1 MDCKTFLKVLSS
13 YEKLQSLITTPKMIK
28 DNKQEIEKLS
38 NEIQMYS
45 TYDSISRAS
54 CEKLD
59 QTAVKEK
66 VQSAKRSLGKEY
78 RL

>member
-1 MDCKTFLKVLSS
+1 MDCKTFLDVLSS
-13 YEKLQSLITTPKMIK
+13 YEKLQSLTTTPKMIK
-28 DNKQEIEKLS
+28 DNKQEIEKIS

-45 TYDSISRAS
+45 TYDSISQTS

-59 QTAVKEK
+59 QTAIKQK
-66 VQSAKRSLGKEY
+66 VQSAKSSLGKEH